1 MITLA
6 GFQINKRGDKMKKF
20 MYLVICTSLL
30 VGCADQTPDPIKEPV
45 ADQTPA
51 PSKEPVKGE
60 EREIVVT
67 DQLGREVTIKGDV
80 NRIVS
85 SYYITSSML
94 IALDAKDKVVGIE
107 MKADTR
113 EIYKQA
119 VPEFLEL
126 PAVGS
131 GKTFNVEEA
140 LALEPDLIILPY
152 RLESFIPQIEALGIP
167 VIAVEPESMENFL
180 ECIQL
185 VGTAIGHE
193 QQADRLLKYFDEVTT
208 EVGDLTK
215 SLTERPSVYL
225 AGSSNPLVT
234 ATGLMYQNDL
244 IEIAGGTN
252 VTSHLTDAYWQTI
265 SNEEFLGMNPE
276 YIYAVSYADYDLGAI
291 TEEANFKGIE
301 AVEKGNVSYF
311 PSIIEPWDYPTPSAA
326 LGMLWLLN
334 DLHPD
339 LYSKEA
345 YLEDAKTFYKDF
357 YNIEVTDEA
366 LGL

>member
-1 MITLA
+1 
-6 GFQINKRGDKMKKF
+6 MKKF
-20 MYLVICTSLL
+20 MYLVLCSSLL
-30 VGCADQTPDPIKEPV
+30 VGCTSQTPVPTKEPV
-45 ADQTPA
+45 TEQILED
-51 PSKEPVKGE
+51 K
-60 EREIVVT
+60 EREVVVT
-67 DQLGREVTIKGDV
+67 DQLGREVTIKGQV

-119 VPEFLEL
+119 APEFLEL

-180 ECIQL
+180 GAIEL

-193 QQADRLLKYFDEVTT
+193 EEADKLLKYFEETT
-208 EVGDLTK
+208 AEVGTLTETLTK
-215 SLTERPSVYL
+215 KPSVYL

-244 IEIAGGTN
+244 IELAGGTN

-265 SNEEFLGMNPE
+265 SNEELLSMNPE
-276 YIYAVSYADYDLGAI
+276 YIYAVSYADYDLRAI
-291 TEEANFKGIE
+291 TEEVNFKEID
-301 AVEKGNVSYF
+301 AVQKGNVSYF
-311 PSIIEPWDYPTPSAA
+311 PSILEPWDYPTPSAA

-339 LYSKEA
+339 LYSEEA
-345 YLEDAKTFYKDF
+345 YLEDAKTFYKEF
-357 YNIEVTDEA
+357 YGIEVTEEA

>member
-1 MITLA
+1 
-6 GFQINKRGDKMKKF
+6 MKKF
-20 MYLVICTSLL
+20 MYLVLCSSLL
-30 VGCADQTPDPIKEPV
+30 VGCTNQASVPTKEPV
-45 ADQTPA
+45 TEQILED
-51 PSKEPVKGE
+51 K
-60 EREIVVT
+60 EREVVVT
-67 DQLGREVTIKGDV
+67 DQLGREVTIKGEV

-119 VPEFLEL
+119 APEFLEL

-180 ECIQL
+180 GAIEL

-193 QQADRLLKYFDEVTT
+193 EEADKLLKYFEEVTA
-208 EVGDLTK
+208 EVGTLTEALTK
-215 SLTERPSVYL
+215 KPSVYL

-244 IEIAGGTN
+244 IELAGGTN
-252 VTSHLTDAYWQTI
+252 VTSDLTDAYWQTI
-265 SNEEFLGMNPE
+265 SNEELLSMNPE
-276 YIYAVSYADYDLGAI
+276 YIYAVSYADYDLTAI
-291 TEEANFKGIE
+291 TEEANFKEVE
-301 AVEKGNVSYF
+301 AVKKGNVSYF
-311 PSIIEPWDYPTPSAA
+311 PSILEPWDYPTPSAA
-326 LGMLWLLN
+326 LGILWLLN

-339 LYSKEA
+339 LYSEEA
-345 YLEDAKTFYKDF
+345 YLEDAKTFYKEF
-357 YNIEVTDEA
+357 YDLEVTEEA

>member
-1 MITLA
+1 M
-6 GFQINKRGDKMKKF
+6 KMKKI
-20 MYLVICTSLL
+20 MYMVACMSLL
-30 VGCADQTPDPIKEPV
+30 VGCAKAPAGSPEVTSEPISAEQGGTENKEATAKQPEQEAV
-45 ADQTPA
+45 
-51 PSKEPVKGE
+51 
-60 EREIVVT
+60 EREITVT

-94 IALDAKDKVVGIE
+94 IALDAKDKVVGLE

-119 VPEFLEL
+119 APQFLEL

-152 RLESFIPQIEALGIP
+152 RLESFIPQIEALNIP

-180 ECIQL
+180 ACIEL
-185 VGTAIGHE
+185 IGTAIGHE
-193 QQADRLLKYFDEVTT
+193 EEAEKLLKYFDDVTKEV
-208 EVGDLTK
+208 EGLTA
-215 SLTERPSVYL
+215 SLTDRPSVYL

-234 ATGLMYQNDL
+234 CTGLMYQNDL
-244 IEIAGGTN
+244 IEIAGGEN
-252 VTSHLTDAYWQTI
+252 VTKELTDAYWQTI
-265 SNEEFLGMNPE
+265 SNEELLSMNPE
-276 YIYAVSYADYDLGAI
+276 YMYAVSYADYDLTAI
-291 TEEANFKGIE
+291 TEEANFKDIE
-301 AVEKGNVSYF
+301 AVKAGNVAYF
-311 PSIIEPWDYPTPSAA
+311 PSILEPWDYPTPSAA

-339 LYSKEA
+339 LYDEEA
-345 YLEDAKTFYKDF
+345 YLEDAKAFYKEF
-357 YNIEVTDEA
+357 YDIEVTEEA

>member
-1 MITLA
+1 
-6 GFQINKRGDKMKKF
+6 MKKF
-20 MYLVICTSLL
+20 MYVVLCASLL
-30 VGCADQTPDPIKEPV
+30 VGCTTKVPVEPV
-45 ADQTPA
+45 QTQDGQTAKEKNVAAENTDDEKIDQ
-51 PSKEPVKGE
+51 K
-60 EREIVVT
+60 REIVVT
-67 DQLGREVTIKGDV
+67 DQLGREVTIKGEV

-85 SYYITSSML
+85 SYYIASSML
-94 IALDAKDKVVGIE
+94 IALDAKDKVVGLE

-119 VPEFLEL
+119 APEFLEL

-140 LALEPDLIILPY
+140 LALNPDLIILPY

-180 ECIQL
+180 SCIEL
-185 VGTAIGHE
+185 IGTAIGHE
-193 QQADRLLKYFDEVTT
+193 EAADKLLNYFNEVTNKV
-208 EVGDLTK
+208 EG
-215 SLTERPSVYL
+215 LTEGLTEKPSVYL

-234 ATGLMYQNDL
+234 CTGLMYQNDL

-252 VTSHLTDAYWQTI
+252 VTSGLTDAYWQTI
-265 SNEEFLGMNPE
+265 SNEELLGMNPE
-276 YIYAVSYADYDLGAI
+276 YIYAVSYADYDLTAI
-291 TEEANFKGIE
+291 TEDSQFKGIE
-301 AVEKGNVSYF
+301 AVKSGNVSYF
-311 PSIIEPWDYPTPSAA
+311 PSTLEPWDYPTPSAA

-345 YLEDAKTFYKDF
+345 YLEDAKAFYKDF
-357 YNIEVTDEA
+357 YDIDVAEEA